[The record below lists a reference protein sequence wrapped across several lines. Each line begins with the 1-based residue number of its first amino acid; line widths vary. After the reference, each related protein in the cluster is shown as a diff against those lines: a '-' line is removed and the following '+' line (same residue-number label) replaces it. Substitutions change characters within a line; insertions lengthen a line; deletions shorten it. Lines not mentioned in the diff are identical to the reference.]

1 MKIRVHIPLLLSPLL
16 ILMISGCQTTSTN
29 AAKPNLPP
37 EKVVQAPAVIYY
49 GTLSDL
55 TDSFANDLARDV
67 GSSRVFL
74 DSTAIREMGTKDV
87 SNLSA
92 HLQNELESSFSKKGF
107 NMVYSPDEADYL
119 IGAVYKKDRENV
131 LVYLKYRT
139 ADFTGSKTLNYN
151 IKKASLPSDSF
162 DESIRSR
169 AYRLAANILSGQNNL
184 KLYITPIK
192 EGNRKYTSD
201 FSNSFTSRL
210 KVEMSRLRRNIEI
223 IDEKP
228 IYETLSKTR
237 GLGPNV
243 KIRALKTA
251 EAQFCGADT
260 VFEGEYFI
268 MPSTVTIN
276 CYLKDLNGRILSS
289 SSIDIDR
296 NMIPDRLN
304 NQEAEKISELVDT
317 VSEQG
322 DFNVRISTTKGGDS
336 PVYYRGENIK
346 FHMQVASPL
355 YVYLYDINSK
365 NEVTLLYPYKRNMM
379 QQKLKSGELYKIPAD
394 TDKFDFKVVPPYGI
408 DGIKIFASDKELPI
422 PQFSTD
428 VPSRSF
434 RGDAREE
441 DKNRRGIQVVLANKL
456 KINPKDLVDYYRGV
470 AKKHG
475 ANLFE
480 DSLII
485 ETKEQ

>member
-1 MKIRVHIPLLLSPLL
+1 MKLKIHISLLLFPLSL
-16 ILMISGCQTTSTN
+16 LMISGCQTASTS
-29 AAKPNLPP
+29 AAKPSLPP
-37 EKVVQAPAVIYY
+37 EKVVQAPAVIFY

-55 TDSFANDLARDV
+55 TDSFAADLAKDV
-67 GSSRVFL
+67 GTSLVFL
-74 DSTAIREMGTKDV
+74 DSTSIREMGTKDV

-131 LVYLKYRT
+131 LVYLKYRK
-139 ADFTGSKTLNYN
+139 ADFTGSKSLNYN

-169 AYRLAANILSGQNNL
+169 AYRLAANILSGQSNR
-184 KLYITPIK
+184 KLFISPLK

-210 KVEMSRLRRNIEI
+210 KVEMSRLNRNIEI

-228 IYETLSKTR
+228 IYEKLSNTR
-237 GLGPNV
+237 GIEKSIKDV
-243 KIRALKTA
+243 KNIKTA

-260 VFEGEYFI
+260 VFEGEYFV
-268 MPSTVTIN
+268 MPNVVTIN
-276 CYLKDLNGRILSS
+276 CYLKDLNGRILNS

-296 NMIPDRLN
+296 EMIPDRLDN
-304 NQEAEKISELVDT
+304 SDAEKISELADST
-317 VSEQG
+317 NEQG
-322 DFNVRISTTKGGDS
+322 NFNVRISTTKGGDS
-336 PVYYRGENIK
+336 PVYYKGEDVK

-355 YVYLYDINSK
+355 YVYLYDINSN
-365 NEVTLLYPYKRNMM
+365 NEVTLLYPYKRGMSQN
-379 QQKLKSGELYKIPAD
+379 KLMPGQVYSFPEGEFKI
-394 TDKFDFKVVPPYGI
+394 KVKPPYGI
-408 DGIKIFASDKELPI
+408 DGVKIFASDKELPI
-422 PQFSTD
+422 PRFSTY

-434 RGDAREE
+434 RGNTRASDE
-441 DKNRRGIQVVLANKL
+441 NRSSIQNELSNKME
-456 KINPKDLVDYYRGV
+456 INPKDLVDYYRGL

-475 ANLFE
+475 AMLYE
-480 DSLII
+480 DSLFL
-485 ETKEQ
+485 ETKEW